1 MLQVTEI
8 LSVLSRYEKVN
19 RRLLIEHAKIGSE
32 AHAQVLTNLKG
43 HYLPPPKSKT
53 VLNLRDR
60 TLSWCDLMIANVV
73 EVEHELKS
81 KQLGIIGHPDLIC
94 TLNGYGN
101 RRFIIDLKYVVKVD
115 WVCWLQV
122 AAYKKIYMVK
132 NGGNPGRRILWVP
145 KGRDK
150 IKLLPSPC
158 FFQDDMIAF
167 LNAKAL
173 YRRRLIK

>member
-8 LSVLSRYEKVN
+8 LSVLSRYEGVN
-19 RRLLIEHAKIGSE
+19 RRLLSEHAKIGSE
-32 AHAQVLTNLKG
+32 AHAQVLTHLKG

-60 TLSWCDLMIANVV
+60 TLAWCDLMISEVIGV
-73 EVEHELKS
+73 EVRYEIEKY
-81 KQLGIIGHPDLIC
+81 GIIGHIDLVC
-94 TLNGYGN
+94 TLKGYGN

-115 WVCWLQV
+115 WICWLQM
-122 AAYKKIYMVK
+122 AAYKKIYMIK
-132 NGGNPGRRILWVP
+132 KGGNPGRRILWVP

-150 IKLLPSPC
+150 IKLLESPC
-158 FFQDDMIAF
+158 SFRDDLIAF

-173 YRRRLIK
+173 YQRRLIK